1 MNSTVRFVVKVSK
14 KGQVVIPIE
23 IRRRY
28 NIKDKVVIK
37 VDEEGIKIIPL
48 MSLKEMFGI
57 DGEIMKI
64 IAKEIVKERM
74 EEIKREE

>member
-1 MNSTVRFVVKVSK
+1 VRFVVKVSK

>member
-1 MNSTVRFVVKVSK
+1 MRFVVKVSR

-48 MSLKEMFGI
+48 MSLKEMFGT
-57 DGEIMKI
+57 DGEMMKI
-64 IAKEIVKERM
+64 IAKEIVEERM